1 MALSFLSAK
10 AVATMALDDVPF
22 DQSGVQ
28 VPSLFETTEERLRQA
43 SNVPSEASK
52 R

>member
-10 AVATMALDDVPF
+10 AVAKMTLDNVPF
-22 DQSGVQ
+22 DESGVK

-43 SNVPSEASK
+43 TAI
-52 R
+52 